1 VLVIGMMG
9 SGKTTV
15 GKRLAAR
22 LGVPFVDTDA
32 EVVSRAGMTVPEIF
46 ADRGE
51 AGFRAAES
59 AVLAD
64 LAGRSAPTVIA
75 VAGGAVLADSNR
87 EVLRAAGTI
96 VWLRARPETIIG
108 RIGDGRGRP
117 LLQDDP
123 AERIRTYDA
132 LRRPIYSALADLVVD
147 VDGRGPRSV
156 LEQCL
161 RTLRA
166 AGAVPSAESA
176 AVPSTE
182 PAAGPAAGPSA
193 GPAVTESP
201 VAESPP
207 DRGNHPARPARR
219 RR

>member
-1 VLVIGMMG
+1 MRPERGPHVLVIGMMG

-15 GKRLAAR
+15 GKRLATR

-32 EVVSRAGMTVPEIF
+32 EVVSRAGMSVPEIF
-46 ADRGE
+46 AARGE
-51 AGFRAAES
+51 AGFRAEES

-64 LAGRSAPTVIA
+64 LAGRTDPTVIA
-75 VAGGAVLADSNR
+75 VAGGAVLAESNR
-87 EVLRAAGTI
+87 DTLRAAGII

-123 AERIRTYDA
+123 AERIRSYDA
-132 LRRPIYSALADLVVD
+132 LRRPIYSELADLVVD

-166 AGAVPSAESA
+166 AGAVPGAEPGS
-176 AVPSTE
+176 E
-182 PAAGPAAGPSA
+182 P
-193 GPAVTESP
+193 T
-201 VAESPP
+201 AEPT
-207 DRGNHPARPARR
+207 DGGNHPALPARR